1 MTEPLRI
8 VLTGKLRSGKSEAA
22 NQLWYKHGFKELAFG
37 DQLKR
42 VADELFDGTEVEEYA
57 SELIYRG
64 DTDIPFLSDDDI
76 VGYRKPRRRYQDFG
90 QAMRQLDPNVWIR
103 QVERS
108 MSVWENMRYV
118 KGIVVSDARQPN
130 EIEWAR
136 NNVFTIIRVTADD
149 ETRLQRAQEA
159 GDNFTMEDLGHET
172 EQHIDS
178 FSVDYDVINDGTVD
192 ELRRKIDAI
201 VSELLYDGKDEFN
214 IVK

>member
-1 MTEPLRI
+1 MDEPLRI

-37 DQLKR
+37 DELR
-42 VADELFDGTEVEEYA
+42 RIADEVFDGTEAEEHA
-57 SELIYRG
+57 SEPIYRG
-64 DTDIPFLSDDDI
+64 DTDIRFLSDDDI
-76 VGYRKPRRRYQDFG
+76 GGYGQAGRGQQIFG
-90 QAMRQLDPNVWIR
+90 QVMRQIEPDVWIR
-103 QVERS
+103 QVEQS
-108 MSVWENMRYV
+108 MHVWENMRDV

-136 NNVFTIIRVTADD
+136 NNGFTIIRVTADD

-178 FSVDYDVINDGTVD
+178 FS
-192 ELRRKIDAI
+192 
-201 VSELLYDGKDEFN
+201 
-214 IVK
+214 